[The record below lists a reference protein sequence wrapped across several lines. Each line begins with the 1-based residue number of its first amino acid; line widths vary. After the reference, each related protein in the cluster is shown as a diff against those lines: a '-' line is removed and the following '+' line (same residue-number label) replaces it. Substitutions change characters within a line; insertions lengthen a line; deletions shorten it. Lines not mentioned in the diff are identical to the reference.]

1 MANCCLFSSLNILA
15 RNLGAVPLLL
25 VNPFVSIAGNFSALP
40 GSILTECRLRF
51 PPQPDMLW
59 ARADRGDGGS
69 LADYIA
75 NAVTG
80 RLTQDDARLVAA
92 LRSGS
97 EEAFDQ
103 LIDQY
108 SAPLYRF
115 AHRLL
120 HDPAQASDTVQEVFL
135 SVFRSIGQF
144 QGNCSFKSWLY
155 RITVNA
161 VSNQNRWWRRHSEH
175 EKSLETPAADSALSL
190 QEILA
195 DRSAPDPFSS
205 LLAQETQEL
214 VHRALRNLPESFSVI
229 LVLRELEE
237 LSYEEIAGVLHISLG
252 TVRSRLARGRLALKT
267 ELESMIAPA
276 SGRVPA
282 WTPAD

>member
-1 MANCCLFSSLNILA
+1 M
-15 RNLGAVPLLL
+15 LGQEHVG
-25 VNPFVSIAGNFSALP
+25 V
-40 GSILTECRLRF
+40 
-51 PPQPDMLW
+51 Q
-59 ARADRGDGGS
+59 GGS
-69 LADYIA
+69 LADYLA

-80 RLTQDDARLVAA
+80 CLAQDDARLVAA
-92 LRSGS
+92 MRSGS
-97 EEAFDQ
+97 DDAFDQ
-103 LIDQY
+103 LIDAY

-144 QGNCSFKSWLY
+144 QGNCSLKSWLY
-155 RITVNA
+155 RITVHA
-161 VSNQNRWWRRHSEH
+161 VANQNRWWRRHTER
-175 EKSLETPAADSALSL
+175 EKPLEDSAADLSL

-195 DRSAPDPFSS
+195 DRSAPDPFTS
-205 LLAQETQEL
+205 LLAHETQEL
-214 VHRALRNLPESFSVI
+214 VHRALRNLPESFGVI

-267 ELESMIAPA
+267 ELESLLAPA
-276 SGRVPA
+276 AGGVPA